1 MLSADDAVHTNILF
15 LKKQIL
21 LNRQQNGGNNGGL
34 KPSDRKVLSHILSYP
49 DDTASEIAERSLSF
63 FTRRRNDRKNRKQAK
78 WSLDSHQM
86 TSLNYADPHLNL
98 GEHGRL
104 VSFFIYFSSLYKYFC
119 FLF

>member
-49 DDTASEIAERSLSF
+49 DYTASEIAERSLSF

-86 TSLNYADPHLNL
+86 TSLKNADPHFNV
-98 GEHGRL
+98 GEKYKP
-104 VSFFIYFSSLYKYFC
+104 VSLFIFFSSIDNYYC
-119 FLF
+119 FL